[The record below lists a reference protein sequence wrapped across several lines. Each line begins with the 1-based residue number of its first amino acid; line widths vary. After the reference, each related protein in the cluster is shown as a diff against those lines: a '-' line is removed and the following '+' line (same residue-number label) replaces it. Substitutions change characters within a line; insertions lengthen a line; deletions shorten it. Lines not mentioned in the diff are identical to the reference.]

1 MHDVETREPLDVWNL
16 EDAVYS
22 LSLHPLDD
30 KIFITASEDGVVKI
44 WDIRVASSEGRYANA
59 VARRGPAAVGAP
71 SQTPGR
77 LRRKNVAGGSRPQT
91 PC

>member
-22 LSLHPLDD
+22 LSLHSLDD

-44 WDIRVASSEGRYANA
+44 WDIRVASGEGKQTLQLKLFWEE
-59 VARRGPAAVGAP
+59 VLLVG
-71 SQTPGR
+71 
-77 LRRKNVAGGSRPQT
+77 
-91 PC
+91 